1 MHGPEEQFLKW
12 YDQFSDVMFR
22 HCVFRL
28 SDRDKAKDVTQ
39 EAFIRLWKYVAE
51 GKEVVNARAML
62 YKIVNNLI
70 IDEYRRKDHVSLDKM
85 REEGFDPGYDLR
97 GELEI
102 SDECSRV
109 LARMNELPERYREV
123 LVMRHVDGL
132 SVKEIA
138 RLMGEAENA
147 ISVRIHRAI
156 EKFKRLS
163 AISCLDKNG

>member
-1 MHGPEEQFLKW
+1 MHGTQEQFLKW

-28 SDRDKAKDVTQ
+28 SDREKAKDVTQ

-51 GKEVVNARAML
+51 GNEVVNARAML

-70 IDEYRRKDHVSLDKM
+70 IDEYRKKEHVSLDRM
-85 REEGFDPGYDLR
+85 REEGFDPGYDVR
-97 GELEI
+97 GEME
-102 SDECSRV
+102 SRDEYHHV
-109 LARMNELPERYREV
+109 LAKMEKLPERYREV

-138 RLMGEAENA
+138 RLMGETENA

-156 EKFKRLS
+156 EKFKTGSKSL
-163 AISCLDKNG
+163 ID